1 MQNSMKQKLSSR
13 KFWAAVAG
21 FVGPLLICFGMEQEK
36 ALQICALLTSG
47 ASLISYILG
56 ESYID
61 AKREN
66 DYSI

>member
-1 MQNSMKQKLSSR
+1 MSKNAKQHE
-13 KFWAAVAG
+13 AEA
-21 FVGPLLICFGMEQEK
+21 EQQK
-36 ALQICALLTSG
+36 VLGSG
-47 ASLISYILG
+47 CGLLG